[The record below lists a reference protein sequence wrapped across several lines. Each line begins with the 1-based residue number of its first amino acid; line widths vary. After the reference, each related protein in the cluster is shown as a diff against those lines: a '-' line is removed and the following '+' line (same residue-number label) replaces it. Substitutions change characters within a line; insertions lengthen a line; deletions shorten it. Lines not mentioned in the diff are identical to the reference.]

1 MMMNK
6 INLKSFVKCCSDILR
21 SEYSPHDYHKIILP
35 FLCGEESV
43 VKKEIKIELKSLI
56 CRYNVETLD
65 LGDLFECFLT
75 YFAENTTAEF
85 YTPED
90 IRKLTIDLVNM
101 QEVKS
106 IYDPT
111 CGTGGF
117 LSTARHKYP
126 NSRLFGQELNP
137 DTAKISRM
145 YLGDGI
151 ECGNTL
157 TEDLHADKSFDLIL
171 SNPPFGLDW
180 KKYEKTVKADKR
192 FEVGHPRTSDGS
204 MLFLLHCISK
214 LSKTGKLG
222 IVLNASP
229 LFTGDA
235 GSGESEI
242 RRWIIENDLLE
253 AIIALPDQLFYN
265 TGISTYIWILSNRK
279 SDLRKSKIRLINGAS
294 YFEKLRKSLGNKRNV
309 ISDKNREDIVKLY
322 SMIEPHEDYIEFD
335 NTDFGYH
342 KITVN
347 SKTNGK
353 DTERVP
359 LKEDIKEYFA
369 REVLPH
375 VPDAQ
380 IAEKKTKIGYE
391 IPFTRHFYK
400 FTPLRKS
407 EDILAEIKE
416 LQEKI
421 NAEFDSLSCIYFEES
436 K

>member
-1 MMMNK
+1 M
-6 INLKSFVKCCSDILR
+6 KSFVKACSDLLR
-21 SEYSPHDYHKIILP
+21 SDYSPHEYHKIILP
-35 FLCGEESV
+35 FLCGDEDI
-43 VKKEIKIELKSLI
+43 IKNEVIKRTLNDLI
-56 CRYNVETLD
+56 IMYDIDLSN

-75 YFAENTTAEF
+75 YFAETTTAEF

-90 IRKLTIDLVNM
+90 IRKLTIDLVNIDNP
-101 QEVKS
+101 KS

-117 LSTARHKYP
+117 LSTAKHKYK
-126 NSRLFGQELNP
+126 NAKLFGQEINP
-137 DTAKISRM
+137 DTTNIALM
-145 YLGDGI
+145 YLGDNI
-151 ECGNTL
+151 KCGNTL
-157 TEDLHADKSFDLIL
+157 TEDKFTDNKFDLIL

-180 KKYEKTVKADKR
+180 KKYEKKVKEDIR
-192 FEVGHPRTSDGS
+192 FQVGYPRTSDGS

-214 LSKTGKLG
+214 LSDDGKLG

-253 AIIALPDQLFYN
+253 SIIALPDQLFYN

-279 SDLRKSKIRLINGAS
+279 PDLRKGKIRLVNGVS
-294 YFEKLRKSLGNKRNV
+294 YFEKMRKSLGNKRNV

-335 NTDFGYH
+335 NKDFGYH
-342 KITVN
+342 KITIN

-359 LKEDIKEYFA
+359 LKEDIKEYFT

-380 IAEKKTKIGYE
+380 IDEKKTKVGYE
-391 IPFTRHFYK
+391 IPFTRYFYK
-400 FTPLRKS
+400 FTPLRNS

-416 LQEKI
+416 LQNKI
-421 NAEFDSLSCIYFEES
+421 SQEFFSVDEVGVFYELF
-436 K
+436 

>member
-1 MMMNK
+1 M
-6 INLKSFVKCCSDILR
+6 LKDFVKACSDILR

-35 FLCGEESV
+35 FLCGEESILL
-43 VKKEIKIELKSLI
+43 KDKIKIELKNLI
-56 CRYNVETLD
+56 SRYNVETLD
-65 LGDLFECFLT
+65 LGALFECFLT
-75 YFAENTTAEF
+75 YFAETTTAEF

-90 IRKLTIDLVNM
+90 IRNLTIDLININDPNY
-101 QEVKS
+101 

-117 LSTARHKYP
+117 LSTARDKYP
-126 NSRLFGQELNP
+126 KALIFGQELNS
-137 DTAKISRM
+137 DTAKISRF

-157 TEDLHADKSFDLIL
+157 IEDLHADKMFDLIL

-180 KKYEKTVKADKR
+180 KKYEKKVKEDSR
-192 FEVGHPRTSDGS
+192 FIVGCPRTSDGS

-279 SDLRKSKIRLINGAS
+279 SDPRKGKIRLVNGIS
-294 YFEKLRKSLGNKRNV
+294 YFEKMRKSLGNKRNL
-309 ISDKNREDIVKLY
+309 ISDKNREDILKLH
-322 SMIEPHEDYIEFD
+322 SMIEPHEDYIDFHNE
-335 NTDFGYH
+335 DFGYH
-342 KITVN
+342 KITIN

-353 DTERVP
+353 DTERIP
-359 LKEDIKEYFA
+359 LKEDIREYFA

-380 IAEKKTKIGYE
+380 IDEKKTKVGYE
-391 IPFTRHFYK
+391 IPFTRYFYK
-400 FTPLRKS
+400 FTPLRNS

-421 NAEFDSLSCIYFEES
+421 SEQFKLLIQ
-436 K
+436 

>member
-1 MMMNK
+1 M
-6 INLKSFVKCCSDILR
+6 KSFVKRCSDILR
-21 SEYSPHDYHKIILP
+21 LEYSPHDYHKIILP
-35 FLCGEESV
+35 LLCGDAV
-43 VKKEIKIELKSLI
+43 DIKPEIKAELESLVSI
-56 CRYNVETLD
+56 HKIDTCNI
-65 LGDLFECFLT
+65 GDLFECFLT
-75 YFAENTTAEF
+75 YFAETTNAEF

-90 IRKLTIDLVNM
+90 IRKLTIDLLDINNP
-101 QEVKS
+101 ES

-117 LSTARHKYP
+117 LSTSRHKYP
-126 NSRLFGQELNP
+126 NAKLFGQELSP
-137 DTAKISRM
+137 ETSKIARL
-145 YLGDGI
+145 YLGENI
-151 ECGNTL
+151 KCGNTL
-157 TEDLHADKSFDLIL
+157 TEDKFADMKFDLIL
-171 SNPPFGLDW
+171 ANPPFGLDW
-180 KKYEKTVKADKR
+180 KRYENIVKSDHR
-192 FEVGHPRTSDGS
+192 YQNGCPRTSDGS

-214 LSKTGKLG
+214 LSERGKLG

-279 SDLRKSKIRLINGAS
+279 SDPRKGKIRLVNGIS
-294 YFEKLRKSLGNKRNV
+294 YFEKMRKSLGNKRNL
-309 ISDKNREDIVKLY
+309 ISNKNREDIVKLY
-322 SMIEPHEDYIEFD
+322 SMIESHEDYIDFD
-335 NTDFGYH
+335 NADFGYH
-342 KITVN
+342 KITIN

-380 IAEKKTKIGYE
+380 IDEKKTKVGYE
-391 IPFTRHFYK
+391 IPFTRYFYK
-400 FTPLRKS
+400 FNPLRNS

-416 LQEKI
+416 LQNKI
-421 NAEFDSLSCIYFEES
+421 SQEFSILMN
-436 K
+436 